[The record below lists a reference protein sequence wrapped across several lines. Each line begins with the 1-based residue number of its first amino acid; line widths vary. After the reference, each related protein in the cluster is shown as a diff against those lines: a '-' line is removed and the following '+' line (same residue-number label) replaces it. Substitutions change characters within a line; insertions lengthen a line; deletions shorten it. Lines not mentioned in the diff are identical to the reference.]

1 MQMSPS
7 LEKLSLDLFRTFVC
21 FAQVGRVEDV
31 ADQLGMTQAAV
42 SLQLKKLEAE
52 VGQPLFQMVGRRK
65 LLTEFAQSLFQTLA
79 PPLIDVQSRLKE
91 ASISLNQLTDQ
102 MIRIAGPTESLLSFA
117 QKKLAGKKS
126 ALTSI
131 DEAGA
136 LSMLRDGE
144 CDLALLSED
153 PKMKGFSAS
162 LFTESGF
169 KLVIHRS
176 LLRAHKMNMVDLI
189 QKPQSLAK
197 LPYAY
202 AESTIVTVDKVG
214 EYVDDSA
221 VLSGKSLDT
230 VMTSSSIE
238 LLLKMME
245 LNPSWS
251 ILSSAVSVSA
261 DFEEHL
267 LQSSL
272 FPSKE
277 LWMVYPSYLQASRK
291 LENIV

>member
-1 MQMSPS
+1 MSPS

-79 PPLIDVQSRLKE
+79 PPLNSVQSRLKE

-102 MIRIAGPTESLLSFA
+102 MLRIAGPAESLLSFA

-126 ALTSI
+126 SLISI
-131 DEAGA
+131 DEPGA
-136 LSMLRDGE
+136 LAMLRDGQ

-153 PKMKGFSAS
+153 PMMKGFSAK
-162 LFTESGF
+162 LFSESGF

-176 LLRAHKMNMVDLI
+176 LLRTHKLNLVDLI
-189 QKPQSLAK
+189 QQPQRLGQ
-197 LPYAY
+197 LPYAH
-202 AESTIVTVDKVG
+202 AESPITTVDKVG
-214 EYVDDSA
+214 EYVGDSA
-221 VLSGKSLDT
+221 NMPGKSLDMI
-230 VMTSSSIE
+230 VSSSNFD
-238 LLLKMME
+238 LLTKMME
-245 LNPSWS
+245 LTPSWS
-251 ILSSAVSVSA
+251 VLPSSVSVGA

-267 LQSSL
+267 IQSPL
-272 FPSKE
+272 FPSQSV
-277 LWMVYPSYLQASRK
+277 WMVYPSYLQASRK
-291 LENIV
+291 FEGIV